1 MEEMENKQDDKKS
14 KQDKNDMTK
23 DQREQLIKDYEKEL

>member
-23 DQREQLIKDYEKEL
+23 DQRE